1 MSLDVD
7 KIRRSVGIIGESD
20 PILEMLSTIGQ
31 VANTDIL
38 VLITGDSGAGK
49 EMVAK
54 AIHKNSRRKFENL
67 VTVNCAAIPSG
78 IIESELFGHKKG
90 SFTGATENRKG
101 YFEAAD
107 KGTIFLDEIGE
118 LPIETQAKL
127 LRVIEQGE
135 FLRVGDTKTQK
146 VDVRIVAAT
155 NKNLLEEVSKGNFRQ
170 DLYYRLKT
178 VTVKVAPLREHL
190 SDIYLYI
197 ERFGLQFT
205 AKNDIPFKG
214 FSSEAI
220 AIMKKHSWPGNIR
233 ELKNSVESMIVLNRG
248 ERITDAM
255 VIKHLELDEVNAN
268 PNLPVFLS
276 DDPDKMERELILKQ
290 LLFLRQDV
298 NELKQI
304 MVGRSPSVEEPIQ
317 PANPALYLPPP
328 TPSEFVDHGGRTNIE
343 DDSATAI
350 QDDALGELTM
360 DELEH
365 EIIER
370 TLEKFKGNR
379 RKTAQSLNISERT
392 LYRKI
397 NDYGIKKK
405 RRDQ

>member
-1 MSLDVD
+1 MSLDLD

-20 PILEMLSTIGQ
+20 SIQEMLATIGQ
-31 VANTDIL
+31 VANTNIL
-38 VLITGDSGAGK
+38 VLITGDSGSGK
-49 EMVAK
+49 EMVAQ
-54 AIHKNSRRKFENL
+54 AVHKNSRRKFESL

-146 VDVRIVAAT
+146 VDVRIIAAT
-155 NKNLLEEVSKGNFRQ
+155 NKDLAEEVSKGNFRQ

-178 VTVKVAPLREHL
+178 VTIKVAPLRNHI

-197 ERFGLQFT
+197 ERFGLEFT

-220 AIMKKHSWPGNIR
+220 SVMKKHTWPGNIR
-233 ELKNSVESMIVLNRG
+233 ELKNSVESMIVMNRG

-255 VIKHLELDEVNAN
+255 VIKHLDLDEFNIN
-268 PNLPVFLS
+268 PNLPVFVS
-276 DDPDKMERELILKQ
+276 DDADKMERELILKQ

-304 MVGRSPSVEEPIQ
+304 MVGRTPSAEEPIQ
-317 PANPALYLPPP
+317 PANPALFLPPP
-328 TPSEFVDHGGRTNIE
+328 TQSEFIDYRGRTNIE
-343 DDSATAI
+343 DGSATAI

-360 DELEH
+360 EELEH

-370 TLEKFKGNR
+370 TLDKFKGNR

-405 RRDQ
+405 HRDQ

>member
-1 MSLDVD
+1 MSLDLD

-20 PILEMLSTIGQ
+20 SIQEMLATIGQ
-31 VANTDIL
+31 VANTNIL
-38 VLITGDSGAGK
+38 VLITGDSGSGK
-49 EMVAK
+49 EMVAQ
-54 AIHKNSRRKFENL
+54 AVHKNSRRKFESL

-118 LPIETQAKL
+118 LPTETQAKL

-146 VDVRIVAAT
+146 VDVRIIAAT
-155 NKNLLEEVSKGNFRQ
+155 NKDLAEEVSKGNFRQ

-178 VTVKVAPLREHL
+178 VTIKVAPLRSHI

-197 ERFGLQFT
+197 ERFGLEFT
-205 AKNDIPFKG
+205 AKNDISFKG

-220 AIMKKHSWPGNIR
+220 SVMKKHTWPGNIR
-233 ELKNSVESMIVLNRG
+233 ELKNSVESMIVMNRG
-248 ERITDAM
+248 KRITDAM
-255 VIKHLELDEVNAN
+255 VIKHLDLDEFNIN
-268 PNLPVFLS
+268 PNLPVFVS
-276 DDPDKMERELILKQ
+276 DDADKMERELILKQ

-304 MVGRSPSVEEPIQ
+304 MVGRTPSVEEPIQ
-317 PANPALYLPPP
+317 PANPALFLPPP
-328 TPSEFVDHGGRTNIE
+328 TQSEFIDYKGRTNIE
-343 DDSATAI
+343 DGSATAI

-360 DELEH
+360 EELEH

-370 TLEKFKGNR
+370 TLDKFKGNR

-405 RRDQ
+405 HRDQ